1 MNVERHFGV
10 CKIEICLSF
19 LTLKFIIIHI
29 TSQLINF
36 SHLRHFMN
44 LTLNYIHVIKRP
56 LTCVLLT
63 CLGTWIHHLFSSHF
77 LHHYHLLHHHL
88 HHLHSLMLDGHVPLL
103 FFHKKK
109 NIITVTLQYFPK
121 EAFIPNLLA
130 QQQHVSC
137 SFKSKRTFLSKIY
150 WLWYLNLRVP

>member
-36 SHLRHFMN
+36 SLKFLSQGKHLRHFMN

-63 CLGTWIHHLFSSHF
+63 CLGT
-77 LHHYHLLHHHL
+77 
-88 HHLHSLMLDGHVPLL
+88 
-103 FFHKKK
+103 
-109 NIITVTLQYFPK
+109 
-121 EAFIPNLLA
+121 
-130 QQQHVSC
+130 
-137 SFKSKRTFLSKIY
+137 
-150 WLWYLNLRVP
+150 